1 MENEKSV
8 ALFENLTKM
17 LASADTFSPC
27 GPNSN
32 ILKFG
37 SELGLDFEPPH
48 EKEKKKIEKK
58 KRKNRRGKKKE
69 IIFSHFSLSSFCRWL
84 RRRLRKFQLMIDQ
97 MADQD
102 HHSLLLVHLL
112 LLSPC

>member
-17 LASADTFSPC
+17 LASADTFSPR

-48 EKEKKKIEKK
+48 EKEKKEIKKK
-58 KRKNRRGKKKE
+58 KRKNRREKKRKLFFP
-69 IIFSHFSLSSFCRWL
+69 IFHFLPF
-84 RRRLRKFQLMIDQ
+84 
-97 MADQD
+97 ANG
-102 HHSLLLVHLL
+102 
-112 LLSPC
+112 

>member
-1 MENEKSV
+1 
-8 ALFENLTKM
+8 M

-48 EKEKKKIEKK
+48 EKEKKEIEKE
-58 KRKNRRGKKKE
+58 RKNRREKKRKLFFP
-69 IIFSHFSLSSFCRWL
+69 IFHFLPF
-84 RRRLRKFQLMIDQ
+84 
-97 MADQD
+97 ADG
-102 HHSLLLVHLL
+102 
-112 LLSPC
+112 